1 MIFHLD
7 NSSQARARRA
17 WPAFMLTL
25 ALMAYLVF
33 RGAAQSG
40 YQWDW
45 SRLPGFL
52 WNWADLEPGPLLKGL
67 WMTIKVTAWAFIL
80 TFLFGLMAA
89 LARLLGGPTVRGLA
103 LVYLEII
110 RNTPLM
116 VQLFVMYF
124 VLGPILDLPRFWAA
138 VLALS
143 LFEGAYL
150 SEIIRSGIMAVHEG
164 QWQASWCLGL
174 STGQTFRHVIL
185 PQTGPMLLP
194 PTASLVISLIKDS
207 SLVSMIALY
216 DLTKEVRLLV
226 GEYYLAFELWLCAA
240 FIYLALNLSISW
252 LASALDRRAFSPA
265 AGISRE

>member
-1 MIFHLD
+1 MTFTMD
-7 NSSQARARRA
+7 NAAKARARWA
-17 WPAFMLTL
+17 WPAWGLTL
-25 ALMAYLVF
+25 ILMACLGY

-52 WNWADLEPGPLLKGL
+52 WNGVEPGPLLKGL
-67 WMTIKVTAWAFIL
+67 WVTMRVTFWSFLL
-80 TFLFGLMAA
+80 TFLLGLATA
-89 LARLLGGPTVRGLA
+89 LARLLGGPTIRGLA
-103 LVYLEII
+103 RVYLELI

-124 VLGPILDLPRFWAA
+124 VLGPVLGLPRFWAA

-150 SEIIRSGIMAVHEG
+150 SEIIRSGIMAVPEG

-174 STGQTFRHVIL
+174 STGQTFLQVII

-216 DLTKEVRLLV
+216 DLTKEVRMLV

-240 FIYLALNLSISW
+240 GIYLALNLSISW
-252 LASALDRRAFSPA
+252 LASALDRRFGS
-265 AGISRE
+265 AGAVGG

>member
-1 MIFHLD
+1 
-7 NSSQARARRA
+7 
-17 WPAFMLTL
+17 
-25 ALMAYLVF
+25 V
-33 RGAAQSG
+33 
-40 YQWDW
+40 
-45 SRLPGFL
+45 
-52 WNWADLEPGPLLKGL
+52 
-67 WMTIKVTAWAFIL
+67 TIQVTFWAFIL
-80 TFLFGLMAA
+80 TFLLGLVTA
-89 LARLLGGPTVRGLA
+89 LARLLGGPTTRSLA
-103 LVYLEII
+103 WVYLELI

-124 VLGPILDLPRFWAA
+124 VLGPILGLPRFWAA

-150 SEIIRSGIMAVHEG
+150 SEIIRSGIMAVQEG

-240 FIYLALNLSISW
+240 GIYLALNLSISW
-252 LASALDRRAFSPA
+252 LASALDRRI
-265 AGISRE
+265 GEVG